1 MRLNLMLY
9 VDCLTCFMLCCSVNG
24 PHCFKRSKCLHL
36 QHQTVTEN
44 EGTTLGST
52 HQTTQRYIPEDL
64 IRQEHHCSNLKS
76 HIMQSVFKLLQHYK
90 ASVHF

>member
-1 MRLNLMLY
+1 M
-9 VDCLTCFMLCCSVNG
+9 
-24 PHCFKRSKCLHL
+24 
-36 QHQTVTEN
+36 
-44 EGTTLGST
+44 GST